1 MKFYITEE
9 TKQELENKIKTLE
22 KTKHE
27 TDFTIEWNEAVVMI
41 NLLKDIL
48 SSATILPDT
57 FSLLPELKPVK
68 YINTPEFKKTIEY
81 GRYLVVRKDGK
92 KHLEIFNGTGWAYNN
107 DSIIAFYLPK
117 ID

>member
-48 SSATILPDT
+48 SSSTILPVEESWDD
-57 FSLLPELKPVK
+57 VNYHNIRK
-68 YINTPEFKKTIEY
+68 YNT
-81 GRYLVVRKDGK
+81 
-92 KHLEIFNGTGWAYNN
+92 HLNGL
-107 DSIIAFYLPK
+107 IIQPK
-117 ID
+117 Q